1 MELER
6 VNCREWWRKK
16 EDWEVFIFEAG
27 YVESILDVRKMKI
40 QAGTVNSTGKITPTH
55 GEGSS

>member
-16 EDWEVFIFEAG
+16 EDWEVLIFEAG
-27 YVESILDVRKMKI
+27 YVESISDVRKMKI
-40 QAGTVNSTGKITPTH
+40 QAGTVNSTGLNTTA
-55 GEGSS
+55 